1 MGTALPL
8 SSTTVATQTARQ
20 TKSMAGYGLLLCDT
34 SLPARNFPTITTCT
48 TGTTMHPAAAAP
60 RTVAA
65 ASIRRKNSPNA
76 PRELLPRPDYQRLT
90 DLHSSHERGATAR
103 ASGKQ
108 VRCCQKKHKEGW
120 RGRQKEKE
128 MIAHLPKS
136 TRMALGKEGAPKP
149 LDLSSQEHN
158 LQIVARCDP
167 PVRAASLRL
176 HLLHFQRN
184 HVSFCISRNAVVH
197 RDILVAPVTGKL
209 VRSNQNHFAAVPN
222 VHFPG

>member
-1 MGTALPL
+1 MATALPL

-20 TKSMAGYGLLLCDT
+20 TKSMAGYGLLLCET

-48 TGTTMHPAAAAP
+48 TETTMHPAAAAP

-108 VRCCQKKHKEGW
+108 VSENS
-120 RGRQKEKE
+120 RGKNRTE
-128 MIAHLPKS
+128 LCFW
-136 TRMALGKEGAPKP
+136 
-149 LDLSSQEHN
+149 
-158 LQIVARCDP
+158 VAQG
-167 PVRAASLRL
+167 LRP
-176 HLLHFQRN
+176 
-184 HVSFCISRNAVVH
+184 C
-197 RDILVAPVTGKL
+197 GKL
-209 VRSNQNHFAAVPN
+209 LLWSHGWPKATPFRISTSRFFSSLFSRAPPH
-222 VHFPG
+222 GR